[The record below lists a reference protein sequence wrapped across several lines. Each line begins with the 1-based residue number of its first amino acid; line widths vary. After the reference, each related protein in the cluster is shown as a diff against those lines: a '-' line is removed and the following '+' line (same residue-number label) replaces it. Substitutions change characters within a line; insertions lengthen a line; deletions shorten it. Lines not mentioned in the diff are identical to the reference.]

1 MPPFT
6 LSSTDITA
14 GDLIP
19 RRFTCDGADVSP
31 ELEWSGV
38 PDGAA
43 ALVLLVDDPD
53 ARGFVHWIVLDVTA
67 SATGALPRGVST
79 SPDAPAQGTN
89 DFGRPGWGG
98 PCPPSG
104 THRYVFTLYALAA
117 PLNLAGAPRGSA
129 VEKALGSA
137 HVLGKAVLQ
146 ARYRRG
152 G

>member
-6 LSSTDITA
+6 LTSTEFAA

-31 ELEWSGV
+31 ELSWSGA
-38 PDGAA
+38 PAGTA
-43 ALVLLVDDPD
+43 ALVLVVDDPD
-53 ARGFVHWIVLDVTA
+53 ARGFVHWLVLDLP
-67 SATGALPRGVST
+67 GAADGRLERGVST
-79 SPDAPAQGTN
+79 SPSAPAQGTN
-89 DFGRPGWGG
+89 DFGRHGWGG

-117 PLNLAGAPRGSA
+117 PLGLDGSPRGDR
-129 VEKALGSA
+129 VQKALKSA
-137 HVLGKAVLQ
+137 HVLDKAGLQ